1 MKKLGSISL
10 LALLKA
16 YELANFKGFFI
27 FFSIIFEQVFPKKD
41 TITKYNY
48 IAVIC
53 NEFRFDL
60 NTPRKV
66 LLELKSRIFSVFIVP
81 RKSSN

>member
-10 LALLKA
+10 LALLTA

-48 IAVIC
+48 IAVIY